1 MIHRSRECSVQPLD
15 LNTLF
20 TLLPRELKAEI
31 FLHSLSNE
39 RPPIIG
45 NSSPS
50 SVLLRVC
57 KDWRNIALLTP
68 RLWNCFQI
76 VFDGGTDAK
85 HTSSDQLLSTV
96 SLWVS
101 RSADTSLSVTLAY
114 IPPSSATRGRS
125 NAAVQAVL
133 ALLLKCSHRW
143 ECIRLIVPGMTLSP
157 FIESAPHDIGRLQT
171 LDLDLQGEWCASP
184 FKVQKLG
191 FDWSQ
196 LTELNLSLETG
207 SILTLD
213 ECWDILSQASSLV
226 ECSMNAQC
234 IFHER
239 TDADVLP
246 LALHRFHLTLQG
258 KTTGRATPLV
268 AFLQSLNLP
277 LLSDLC
283 LRWLVRETVLWKETH
298 SAFVAFFTSLLPS
311 LEVLHLAYL
320 PVSEEQLL
328 QILRC
333 VPFLHHL
340 ILQFSMSSDHIGSR
354 FFKAFS
360 SSSDDPF
367 LPHLCRLHIESSG
380 VSWSSQALVK
390 ALDFRLRTGLQFS
403 TYISEKAAS
412 SLWDVFEKWQGLDVH
427 MKYIIIR

>member
-1 MIHRSRECSVQPLD
+1 MLIGALLTIWQPLD

-50 SVLLRVC
+50 SALLRVC

-68 RLWNCFQI
+68 RLWNCFQV
-76 VFDGGTDAK
+76 VFDGATDVK

-114 IPPSSATRGRS
+114 IPPSATRGRF

-133 ALLLKCSHRW
+133 ALLLNCSHRW

-157 FIESAPHDIGRLQT
+157 FIESAPHDMGRLQT

-226 ECSMNAQC
+226 ECSMNAEC
-234 IFHER
+234 VFHER

-258 KTTGRATPLV
+258 KITGQATPLV

-283 LRWLVRETVLWKETH
+283 LRWLVRETIIWEETH
-298 SAFVAFFTSLLPS
+298 SAFVIFLTSLLPS

-360 SSSDDPF
+360 SSLDDPF
-367 LPHLCRLHIESSG
+367 LPHLRRLHIESSG

-390 ALDFRLRTGLQFS
+390 ALDSRIRTGLQFS

-427 MKYIIIR
+427 MRYIIIR